1 MWAMVGGWVKTLIV
15 IVLLGNLV
23 DIVLPKGDLRRY
35 AGLMVGLILLL
46 IMIRPLIGFWR
57 WANGSR
63 DMTALNWIN
72 RGPALGAAIASEEIR
87 QAEAMVQTVPGV
99 QSCTIHSLGANRYL
113 IAVGAEAVTSAK
125 LIHAAAHEAVSVTLG
140 ADARIVGIHI
150 TTVAGVKA
158 EER

>member
-1 MWAMVGGWVKTLIV
+1 MWALVGGWVKTLIV

-57 WANGSR
+57 WANGSQG
-63 DMTALNWIN
+63 MTALNWIN
-72 RGPALGAAIASEEIR
+72 RGPALEVAIASEEVR

-99 QSCTIHSLGANRYL
+99 QSCAIHSLGGNRYL
-113 IAVGAEAVTSAK
+113 VEVGVGARASAK
-125 LIHAAAHEAVSVTLG
+125 LIRAAAHEAVTVTLG
-140 ADARIVGIHI
+140 SDARIVGIHM